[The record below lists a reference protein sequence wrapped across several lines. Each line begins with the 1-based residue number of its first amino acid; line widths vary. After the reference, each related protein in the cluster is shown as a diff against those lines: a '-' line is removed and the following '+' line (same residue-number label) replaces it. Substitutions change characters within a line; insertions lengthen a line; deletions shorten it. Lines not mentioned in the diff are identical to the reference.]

1 MANGLLGIG
10 VDVVRVA
17 RFEKWLEK
25 PALLERFFHTEE
37 LETALSRGAGTTQS
51 LAARFA
57 AKEAFGKAL
66 GTGLAGL
73 SLKDV
78 YVKNNKRGKPEL
90 ALLGAA
96 KSAFEAL
103 GAQRAH
109 LSLSH
114 EKDYAVAVVAIE

>member
-1 MANGLLGIG
+1 MLGIG
-10 VDVVRVA
+10 VDVVRVE
-17 RFEKWLEK
+17 RFKRWLEK
-25 PALLERFFHTEE
+25 PLLLERFFHAEE
-37 LETALSRGAGTTQS
+37 LAVVLSRGAGKTQS

-78 YVKNNKRGKPEL
+78 YVKNNENGKPEL
-90 ALLGAA
+90 ILRGAA
-96 KSAFEAL
+96 KAAL
-103 GAQRAH
+103 ETSGAKQAH